1 MFKFQLLQVPAPLK
15 WATPWGMLFLAF
27 CGPVTLVFSQSLQD
41 TRCLPP
47 LESLYSLFPLCQEEL
62 VITKWLWQARDG
74 PKCFLFIILLT
85 TILNFL
91 LYSSPGGQWGTK
103 IQSLVATQLLDP
115 GFKPSLCTSWAL
127 ALNHFTLLFL
137 LTSYILLTLIYP
149 SWLQINLPYLGA
161 LSLVILTRLASS
173 WYQNFF
179 ITLIT
184 NVRIYSLMYF
194 SLSSASPLDR
204 YKCNG
209 KRDTSSFCLQLY

>member
-1 MFKFQLLQVPAPLK
+1 MLFSSCVTLVNLDVSESQSHHLQRANDITISPTDLIMVLWSFNKMSEIMFKFQLLQVPAPLK

-27 CGPVTLVFSQSLQD
+27 CGPVTLVFPQSLQD

-62 VITKWLWQARDG
+62 VITKWLWQARDD

-91 LYSSPGGQWGTK
+91 LYSSPRGQWGTK

-115 GFKPSLCTSWAL
+115 GFKPSLCMSWAL
-127 ALNHFTLLFL
+127 ALNHFTLLLL

-149 SWLQINLPYLGA
+149 SWL
-161 LSLVILTRLASS
+161 
-173 WYQNFF
+173 
-179 ITLIT
+179 
-184 NVRIYSLMYF
+184 
-194 SLSSASPLDR
+194 
-204 YKCNG
+204 
-209 KRDTSSFCLQLY
+209 